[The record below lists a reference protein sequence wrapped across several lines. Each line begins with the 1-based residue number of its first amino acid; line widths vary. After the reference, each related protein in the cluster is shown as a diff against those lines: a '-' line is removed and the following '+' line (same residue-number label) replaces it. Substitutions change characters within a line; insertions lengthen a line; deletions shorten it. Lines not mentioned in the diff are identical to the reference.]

1 MIRSITKQKPAEEI
15 DRLLNGLGRIFIIG
29 CGTCTTLT
37 RTGGEPEVR
46 AMKDRLS
53 GQGKLVTG
61 TMILP
66 VACDNLTGEALNEYG
81 QQIDQADVLLIMTCA
96 FGVQTIAR
104 QLQKMVVP
112 ALDTIFI
119 GKENG
124 IGQFDEICTQCGTC
138 VLGETG
144 GICPVTSCHKGLVN
158 GPCGGTNNGKCEI
171 DSEKDCAWT
180 LIYNR
185 LKDLG
190 RLDLMRTLQKPRNHQ
205 GEPSP
210 GKIILEA
217 SSQSTS
223 GPASSP

>member
-15 DRLLNGLGRIFIIG
+15 DRLLNRLGRIFIIG

-46 AMKDRLS
+46 AMKERLS
-53 GQGKLVTG
+53 GQGKLITG

-112 ALDTIFI
+112 ALDTLFI

-138 VLGETG
+138 ILGETG

-210 GKIILEA
+210 GKLNLGA
-217 SSQSTS
+217 ST
-223 GPASSP
+223 

>member
-1 MIRSITKQKPAEEI
+1 MIRSITRQKSEEEI
-15 DRLLNGLGRIFIIG
+15 DRLLNGLRRVFIIG

-46 AMKDRLS
+46 AMKERLS
-53 GQGKLVTG
+53 GQGRLITG

-66 VACDNLTGEALNEYG
+66 VACDNLTGEALEEYG
-81 QQIDQADVLLIMTCA
+81 QQIDQADVLLVMTCA

-104 QLQKMVVP
+104 QLKKMVVP
-112 ALDTIFI
+112 ALDTLFI

-138 VLGETG
+138 ILGETG

-190 RLDLMRTLQKPRNHQ
+190 RLDLMRTYQKPRNHQ

-217 SSQSTS
+217 LPQSE
-223 GPASSP
+223 